1 VTDVQNSFTDRLG
14 RKFRTKLSFV
24 EVPITP
30 KTCRYTTLRNVNFQK
45 LRRPK
50 HRNSKQS
57 VQKLKKGHDGTK
69 PVRPATY
76 LSFNTPSTTSWC
88 CADHFLSHILVWSV
102 LKRRLT
108 ETNRYSRL
116 SRSKQLLIQ
125 PDWCY
130 FHLVCWLNAVHSVT
144 LTTLKH
150 YWRIT
155 FGTAKNK
162 LLEQNRFFHTRATSS
177 QSLMVTDGALKS
189 DYASLNHYRT

>member
-1 VTDVQNSFTDRLG
+1 MTDVQNSFTDRLG

-45 LRRPK
+45 LRRTK
-50 HRNSKQS
+50 HRNS
-57 VQKLKKGHDGTK
+57 
-69 PVRPATY
+69 RACR
-76 LSFNTPSTTSWC
+76 NC